1 MGVYGR
7 PSCRV
12 WFAVLAF
19 ALGLTAPAAARVFDP
34 ETFTLA
40 NGLRVVVVPNHRAPV
55 VTQMLFYKVGAADEP
70 AGKSGLA
77 HYLEH
82 LMFRGTAAVPSGAFS
97 RRVARDGGVE
107 NAYTNQDQTAFF
119 QTIARDRLPLVLGL
133 EADRMAHLRIRA
145 ETAAPELAVVLNERR
160 QRTEANPG
168 ARLRERVQA
177 ALFTAYPYARPVVG
191 RAEEVARLTP
201 ADARAFYRAW
211 YAPNNAVLVVAG
223 DVTAASL
230 RPLVEAAFGAI
241 PARPVPDRLAA
252 RGTEPPAEGEGRR
265 IEMKD
270 AQVRQPALSRVWI
283 APSHGWRGQGWAA
296 DPTQVYA
303 LEVLQ
308 TILGG
313 GATGRLYQALA
324 VRQRLA
330 AGVSVDY
337 LADALGPGQFS
348 LGVVP
353 GPDVAVADAEAGLNA
368 EIARLLH
375 DGVGEAEV
383 AAAIKRLRVGA
394 LYARDSL
401 QGPASEFGVAL
412 TTGQTVAD
420 VEAWPDR
427 IAAVTVE
434 DVNRALRAVLGGKGS
449 VTALLLP
456 DPDAPT
462 PEAELE
468 DVAAAMATG
477 AFDDPA
483 PGVLLMAML

>member
-1 MGVYGR
+1 MR
-7 PSCRV
+7 I
-12 WFAVLAF
+12 AILTL
-19 ALGLTAPAAARVFDP
+19 ALGLSPAVPVAARVFDP
-34 ETFTLA
+34 ESFTLS
-40 NGLRVVVVPNHRAPV
+40 NGLQVVVVPNHRAPV
-55 VTQMLFYKVGAADEP
+55 VTQMLFYKVGAADDP

-82 LMFRGTAAVPSGAFS
+82 LMFRGTAAVPSGGFS
-97 RRVARDGGVE
+97 RQVARDGGVE

-119 QTIARDRLPLVLGL
+119 QTIARDRLPLVLAL
-133 EADRMAHLRIRA
+133 EADRMAHLRIRP

-160 QRTEANPG
+160 QRTEANPA
-168 ARLRERVQA
+168 ARLREEVEA
-177 ALFTAYPYARPVVG
+177 ALFATYPYRRPVVG
-191 RAEEVARLTP
+191 RADEVSTLTP
-201 ADARAFYRAW
+201 ADARDFYRTW

-223 DVTAASL
+223 DVTAARL
-230 RPLVEAAFGAI
+230 RPLVEATFGRV
-241 PARPVPDRLAA
+241 PARPVPDRRAA
-252 RGTEPPAEGEGRR
+252 RGAPPPPGGDAKR

-270 AQVRQPALSRVWI
+270 GQVRQPALSRVWI
-283 APSHGWRGQGWAA
+283 APSHGWAPGAVN

-313 GATGRLYQALA
+313 GATGRLYQALV

-337 LADALGPGQFS
+337 QADVLGPGQFS

-353 GPDVAVADAEAGLNA
+353 GPDVALADVEAGLNV

-375 DGVGEAEV
+375 DGVGEADV
-383 AAAIKRLRVGA
+383 AGAIQRLRVGA

-420 VEAWPDR
+420 VEAWPER
-427 IAAVTVE
+427 IAAVTVA
-434 DVNRALRAVLGGKGS
+434 DVNRALRTLMGAGPGSGASVIAVM
-449 VTALLLP
+449 VP
-456 DPDAPT
+456 DPDAAA
-462 PEAELE
+462 PEESLE
-468 DVAAAMATG
+468 DIAATG
-477 AFDDPA
+477 AA
-483 PGVLLMAML
+483 GMAGAIR